1 MQSLRYDSHPGV
13 RSMAPAST
21 ILIID
26 DEANLRR
33 SLSLILQKAGF
44 AVTSAGNG
52 QEAVQYLQ
60 SGAYDLAF
68 LDLKMPDINGID
80 LLPQIRNLYP
90 DMPVLILTAHATLDS
105 AIEAVR
111 KGARDYLIKPIDPA
125 NIVSRVEEILAEQ
138 RQPKR
143 RREIV
148 SSIQDLLAELRQ
160 IDGKDIQPPGILVT
174 VSSTDPTRFL
184 QRGPLT
190 LDLHARHV
198 KLDDRFIQLSPTA
211 FDYLVT
217 LVRHSPNAVSYET
230 LVMESQGYKTSL
242 NEARDLARWRIHE
255 LRKALEPDS
264 DQPRYIITERGTGY
278 RLVI

>member
-1 MQSLRYDSHPGV
+1 MPS
-13 RSMAPAST
+13 ASS

-33 SLSLILQKAGF
+33 SLALILQKAGYS
-44 AVTSAGNG
+44 VTSAASG
-52 QEAVQYLQ
+52 QEAIQYLQ
-60 SGAYDLAF
+60 SGAYDLSF
-68 LDLKMPDINGID
+68 LDLKMPDKNGLE
-80 LLPQIRNLYP
+80 LLPELRKLYP
-90 DMPVLILTAHATLDS
+90 DMPVLILTAHATLES

-111 KGARDYLIKPIDPA
+111 RGARDYLIKPIDPQT
-125 NIVSRVEEILAEQ
+125 ILIRVEEILSEQ

-148 SSIQDLLAELRQ
+148 SDIQDLLAELRQ
-160 IDGKDIQPPGILVT
+160 IDGTDVHPANVLVT
-174 VSSTDPTRFL
+174 LSSTDPTRFL
-184 QRGPLT
+184 QRGPLS

-198 KLDDRFIQLSPTA
+198 KLEDRFIQLSPTA

-264 DQPRYIITERGTGY
+264 EHPKYIITERGTGY